1 MSITCRLKRNKKKF
15 YTVIIVYLVLIVST
29 NVQVTASRIVVSSML
44 HLQI

>member
-1 MSITCRLKRNKKKF
+1 MQVKTNKTKKKF

-29 NVQVTASRIVVSSML
+29 NVQVTSSRSML

>member
-1 MSITCRLKRNKKKF
+1 MQVKKKQKKKF

-44 HLQI
+44 HLQIWQ

>member
-1 MSITCRLKRNKKKF
+1 MQVKKKQKKF

-44 HLQI
+44 HLQIWQ